1 MKNSMRIFFKEL
13 REILRTYKIYTIPG
27 IFLLF
32 GFASPILTKLMPQML
47 GSMMEE
53 IGMQLPE
60 QTWLDSYGQLFK
72 NLVQMGILAVIL
84 TTMGTIAD
92 ERNRG
97 VAQLVLTKPV
107 SRPGYILAKYCA
119 NLLLVGT
126 SALLAFLATWFYT
139 DVLFEGTQFAPGL
152 AAIGL
157 YILYAAVILAITIF
171 GSAVTKSS
179 LAAGGLSIVGY
190 IIIGILP
197 MFGEILH
204 KYSPGALT
212 GYISTVVAGTANT
225 PDVWWAVAASVLTI
239 IALLGAA
246 SAIFQRQEL

>member
-1 MKNSMRIFFKEL
+1 MKNSLRLLGKEL

-32 GFASPILTKLMPQML
+32 GFASPILTKLLPEML

-53 IGMQLPE
+53 MGMQLPE

-92 ERNRG
+92 ERNKG

-107 SRPGYILAKYCA
+107 SRTGYILAKYAA
-119 NLLLVGT
+119 NLLLVGI

-139 DVLFEGTQFAPGL
+139 DILFEGTQFGPGL
-152 AAIGL
+152 AATGL
-157 YILYAAVILAITIF
+157 YILYAAVILAVTIF
-171 GSAVTKSS
+171 SSAITKST
-179 LAAGGLSIVGY
+179 LAAGGLSILGLIV
-190 IIIGILP
+190 ISLLP
-197 MFGEILH
+197 LLGETLH

-212 GYISTVVAGTANT
+212 AYLNSALTGTA
-225 PDVWWAVAASVLTI
+225 DAVQVGWAVAVAAATI
-239 IALLGAA
+239 LGLLGLA
-246 SAIFQRQEL
+246 SFIFHRQEL